1 MADAPV
7 FIKQRYGFCFLDGR
21 VATKASAKSRVF
33 DFILK
38 LEKVFISI
46 RSDSVRVINKIVGQ

>member
-1 MADAPV
+1 MADAPD
-7 FIKQRYGFCFLDGR
+7 FIKQRYGFLGLVGR
-21 VATKASAKSRVF
+21 VITIASAKYRVF

-46 RSDSVRVINKIVGQ
+46 RGVIR